1 MTREELLDRLQK
13 YEWSDIE
20 FKEAARA
27 APKSAYR
34 TVSAFANTAGG
45 WLVFGVRDDGG
56 SFEVAGVIEVDKVQ
70 NEFLSTL
77 RSQTKLNRAINAGED
92 VVEAGGKTLLIFH
105 IPESP
110 RSEKP
115 VCLDG
120 SPSNSFVRRGG
131 SDERCTLPEI
141 ERFMRDAATDRYDE
155 QVFDTVDADDFFEP
169 GSVRWYRRVLDER
182 NPDRSEEMNDLDF
195 LHNWGFVVSH
205 QGRLAPTR
213 AAILIFGR
221 LRHVRQILPRPVV
234 DFQFVEAD
242 FDSLYPDQRW
252 SDRFVAEENLIRT
265 WHMLAERYMRHAE
278 HPFRLDPAT
287 LRRND
292 EPADYTAFREAALN
306 LLLHQDYGDRS
317 RKASIRIF
325 RDQTVFWNPGDAFSP
340 TEDLLDPTVK
350 DVRNP
355 SIMAAFRRIGLSE
368 EAGSGIRRIFR
379 NWQELGYIPPA
390 IDNDK
395 ARKTFELRLS
405 REELLASP
413 QRRFQETLGVE
424 LDDVQARLFALA
436 CRSGAVV
443 LMDAKAIAGRTEP
456 AARAVLNALTDRGLL
471 QPLASGARYELAAE
485 VEEKLGAFLSDA
497 SSETETGRLS
507 GGAADLGGIAEE
519 LDEHHRL
526 ILDLCETPKSLLE
539 LMEHVG
545 MTHRTFFRRRHL
557 QPLVEA
563 GLVRMTNPARPQA
576 ANQRYVLTDSG
587 RRFRAA
593 QGDDTEE

>member
-13 YEWSDIE
+13 YEWTDIE

-27 APKSAYR
+27 APKSVYE

-77 RSQTKLNRAINAGED
+77 RSRQKVNRAIDVGED
-92 VVEAGGKTLLIFH
+92 AIEAGGKTLLVFH
-105 IPESP
+105 IPEAS

-115 VCLDG
+115 VYLDG
-120 SPSNSFVRRGG
+120 SINRSFIRRGG
-131 SDERCTLPEI
+131 NDERCTLAEV
-141 ERFMRDAATDRYDE
+141 ERFLRDAATDRYDE
-155 QVFDTVDADDFFEP
+155 QAFEEVDAADCFDQD
-169 GSVRWYRRVLDER
+169 SVSWYRRVLG
-182 NPDRSEEMNDLDF
+182 DRSSRRHRNMNDLDF
-195 LHNWGFVVSH
+195 LHDWGFAVSR
-205 QGRLAPTR
+205 GDRLIPTR

-234 DFQFVEAD
+234 DLQFIEAD

-252 SDRFVAEENLIRT
+252 SDRFVAEENLIQT
-265 WHMLAERYMRHAE
+265 WLMLAERYMRHAE
-278 HPFRLDPAT
+278 HPFQVDAAT
-287 LRRND
+287 LRRDD
-292 EPADYTAFREAALN
+292 EPPDYMAFREAALN

-325 RDQTVFWNPGDAFSP
+325 RDQTVFWNPGDAFAP
-340 TEDLLDPTVK
+340 TEELLDPTEK

-355 SIMAAFRRIGLSE
+355 AIVAAFRRIGLSE
-368 EAGSGIRRIFR
+368 QAGSGMRMIFR
-379 NWQELGYIPPA
+379 NWQELGYLPPA

-395 ARKTFELRLS
+395 AHKTFELRLL
-405 REELLASP
+405 REELLTP
-413 QRRFQETLGVE
+413 QQRRFQETLGVE

-436 CRSGAVV
+436 CRSGAVG
-443 LMDAKAIAGRTEP
+443 LMEAKAIAGHTEP
-456 AARAVLNALTDRGLL
+456 AARSVLNALADRGLL
-471 QPLASGARYELAAE
+471 QPLSSGTRYELAASI
-485 VEEKLGAFLSDA
+485 EEKLGTFLS
-497 SSETETGRLS
+497 SRPPESEAGRFS
-507 GGAADLGGIAEE
+507 EGAGAEGIAEE
-519 LDEHHRL
+519 LDEHRRL

-576 ANQRYVLTDSG
+576 ANQRYVLTDAG
-587 RRFRAA
+587 RGFRAA
-593 QGDDTEE
+593 R